1 MKKDLDRSFKFE
13 LNSNVDY
20 YDISCMVIGR
30 SIKESIDSPG
40 TDETY
45 TITGKG
51 GQSEVHVNDITQS
64 KDESV

>member
-13 LNSNVDY
+13 LNSNIDY
-20 YDISCMVIGR
+20 YHISCMVIRR
-30 SIKESIDSPG
+30 SIKESIDYPG
-40 TDETY
+40 TEETY

-51 GQSEVHVNDITQS
+51 GQREVHVNDITQS